1 VLLRR
6 GEELVEADVEGG
18 YIFPWTPDV
27 QLARLRPGVMNV
39 TGDAAE
45 SKARVDRCFGELEMK
60 LEGRRALIT
69 GGGTGVGAGVAVA
82 FAHEGCRVA
91 ITGRREDKLR
101 EVAAQWNGDPEI
113 LYHTSDVGDRES
125 VTALFAWA
133 AENLGPIDILV
144 NSAGINIPR
153 RGVAE
158 ISPEDWDR
166 VLNVN
171 ATGAF
176 NCIHAAL
183 PQMRDHRDGVIIN
196 IGSIAGK
203 RAGSLGGVAYN
214 ASKFAMGALGIT
226 VGIEEGDNNIRV
238 TNIHPGEINT
248 EILDKR
254 PVAVSDEHKAQILQ
268 PEDFGEVCVLV
279 ASLPPRANIPELII
293 KPTSQP
299 YS

>member
-1 VLLRR
+1 
-6 GEELVEADVEGG
+6 
-18 YIFPWTPDV
+18 
-27 QLARLRPGVMNV
+27 
-39 TGDAAE
+39 
-45 SKARVDRCFGELEMK
+45 MK

-69 GGGTGVGAGVAVA
+69 GGGTGVGAGVAHA
-82 FAHEGCRVA
+82 FAREGCRVA
-91 ITGRREDKLR
+91 ITGRREDRLR
-101 EVAAQWNGDPEI
+101 EVAAKWNGDPEI
-113 LYHTSDVGDRES
+113 LYHPSDIGDRGS

-144 NSAGINIPR
+144 NSAGINILKR
-153 RGVAE
+153 RVAE

-166 VLNVN
+166 VLNIN
-171 ATGAF
+171 ATGTF
-176 NCIHAAL
+176 NCIHAVL

-203 RAGSLGGVAYN
+203 RAAPIGGVAYN
-214 ASKFAMGALGIT
+214 AAKFAMGALGMT
-226 VGIEEGDNNIRV
+226 VGIEERENNIRV

-254 PVAVSDEHKAQILQ
+254 PVAVSDEHKAKILQ

-279 ASLPPRANIPELII
+279 ASLPPRANIPEIII